1 MARNF
6 FTLMR
11 SSAPPTSAPSTATAE
26 RPAPPAPPNHTRQ
39 DIDAGVHLDPT
50 LNAVRHAITE
60 EVEMA
65 LQLRDVSAFYGSFQ
79 AIDRMTMPIPQN
91 RVTALIGPSGC
102 GKSTLL
108 RCFNRM
114 NDLIPGAHIE
124 GEIEFE
130 GRNLLD
136 PNMDAVEVR
145 RRIGMVFQKPNPF
158 PKSIYENVAFGAR
171 INGYAGDMDRLVEE
185 SLRRA
190 ALWDEVKDELDKS
203 GLALSGG
210 QQQRLCIARAI
221 AVQPEIIL
229 MDEPASALDP
239 VATLKIEDLMREL
252 AEEYTIVVVTH
263 NMQQAGRV
271 SDYTAF
277 LLAGEERVGRLVEF
291 GPTQDIFTN
300 PLDQRTEDYITG
312 RYG

>member
-1 MARNF
+1 MSPSP
-6 FTLMR
+6 T
-11 SSAPPTSAPSTATAE
+11 SPSSSVSAPG
-26 RPAPPAPPNHTRQ
+26 RVLPNKELR
-39 DIDAGVHLDPT
+39 GG
-50 LNAVRHAITE
+50 
-60 EVEMA
+60 MA
-65 LQLRDVSAFYGSFQ
+65 LNGRWDDTKRYDISRHELDECKFSDHKFDESVEIALELRDVSASYGTFQ
-79 AIDRMTMPIPQN
+79 AIDQISLKIPRN
-91 RVTALIGPSGC
+91 RVTAVIGASGC

-108 RCFNRM
+108 RCLNRM
-114 NDLIPGAHIE
+114 NDLIPGALVE
-124 GEIEFE
+124 GEIFFE
-130 GRNLLD
+130 DSNLLD
-136 PNMDAVEVR
+136 PAVDAVEVR

-158 PKSIYENVAFGAR
+158 PKSIYDNVAFGAR
-171 INGYAGDMDRLVEE
+171 INGYSGDMDRLVED

-252 AEEYTIVVVTH
+252 AEHYTIVVVTH

-277 LLAGEERVGRLVEF
+277 LVGGKYPGRLIEF
-291 GPTQDIFTN
+291 GPTQEIFTN
-300 PLDQRTEDYITG
+300 PEDERTEAYITG
-312 RYG
+312 CYS